1 MVDSF
6 KISALAVVLMM
17 LALDASCLAATQGET
32 VEHPLPSF
40 APLAG
45 EDRMVVTPAGAEKEK
60 GPLSQ
65 AAPGRST
72 STPVLGEL
80 GSEPALVSAAALEP
94 APASSPL
101 VHGTRYPVPVRS
113 GPDVAPSQITFIGPD
128 TAIDKFGAAAVGRPT
143 QFDVTVANFGT
154 ADAGPVGL
162 RLIITDY
169 FRNVIGDWST
179 SIPTIAAQ
187 VSVIASWKYWTPS
200 YSTVFSV
207 NATVNAPGD
216 ANATN
221 DTMVLTGLMV
231 EKWLD
236 TCDSSAGWSGDLG
249 AGQWGLTTVD
259 PRPGG
264 HSGPSAWHCGLD
276 GYYLNDTDA
285 SLITPALD
293 LTRMNSNYYI
303 LFNANYYGSSE
314 QGDQV
319 LTYVTDD
326 GGASW
331 YPLFA
336 SLSGTGSADGWHS
349 WVSHWQDYDGDGIV
363 DANEPHQDG
372 LDLSKFWGRTVKVK
386 FRFTSDASFSDIGF
400 YLDDMVLRG
409 WENLNDVALQAFRSS
424 ALDRLGV
431 EQTFTTVVGNIGQN
445 GQDPF
450 KAYLNLSDGTSFSQ
464 NVAYM
469 APGEVRSLA
478 WKWTPLLP
486 GNYTARC
493 TLLPQKDEVP
503 EDNLLWRPVHVAAGN
518 ASTLLV
524 DDDNGPGNNGALRYL
539 TGADVEWGVEE
550 ALTMAEYD
558 YYLVGDEPGPPLGV
572 MQGYGLVIWL
582 TGYDDASTSRMG
594 TLSAPDRQNLGTY
607 LDGGGRL
614 WLISFETL
622 WDTWVVQGNQSFATD
637 HLRIKTFDEAN
648 DDDVGMP
655 SPLDGVPEDPIA
667 DGLRFDTI
675 GPPTGLWDKCDRL
688 ENASDS
694 PGIFYQYNFNK
705 DRLSGPFNALRY
717 TGTFKLVFMA
727 FELTFIRTPEDRAT
741 VTSRVLDWLWGG
753 VALLPGAGGV
763 SGSVAPGETRVY
775 NITLANSERRS
786 WSVESLGT
794 GQVSPGWSAA
804 STPAIVN
811 GSPPVGLQP
820 MGSVPIQ
827 LEVTAPAAAPA
838 GSTGNV
844 TLLARLSGSPGYISI
859 TTRTRVLPV
868 AGVSLSCA
876 QPVMNVSAGD
886 EALFMVSVSNDGNF
900 DNQVAL
906 ALKGEAAG
914 WCQLS
919 RNALFLSGGGNAFVQ
934 VAANLPENVLAG
946 AHNLTVGATMP
957 NGTGV
962 LVSELGLTLSVNATH
977 GMKIEGS
984 PSSATVNMAE
994 RLDARISLNISNYGN
1009 VGELAVVSLCATFS
1023 GWQQWRL
1030 ASQNVQLLP
1039 FEKASSVDLEV
1050 GIPASAPAGYYNLT
1064 VRLGF
1069 QSGDLADKRNTVMNL
1084 QRPDLS
1090 VTAEDLRTSPARPSL
1105 RDNMELTVVVHN
1117 TGNAPARNFAAVF
1130 TVNDRPAGTQHM
1142 TDPIAPGLTS
1152 TALVLYK
1159 GIKYGD
1165 NVVKVSIDPD
1175 GSLLEMSKDN
1185 NVAELH
1191 FPGYQA
1197 DLSAGAV
1204 GLRAIGRAQPAGN
1217 RSVSEGM
1224 VEISVQVLSIGSF
1237 ALDVDNVTVCFTVD
1251 DIPVETR
1258 TVSARANSASTAT
1271 ALWFA
1276 KKGGHTIKVVVD
1288 PANRVDE
1295 VSDANNEVSLT
1306 VRVEGPASEPASL
1319 TEWLPLAAGIVAILL
1334 VAGALAYQ
1342 SYRAR
1347 PGRASSSGPEGMR
1360 TFWAKPASDL
1370 RCTKCGKPIPEGSS
1384 YLKCGRDHR
1393 YHPGCAQWGVCER
1406 CADQGP
1412 AAEEE

>member
-1 MVDSF
+1 MVGSF

-17 LALDASCLAATQGET
+17 SALDASCIAATAGGPDE
-32 VEHPLPSF
+32 PSLSTMAVVAGDSRDAPAPAF
-40 APLAG
+40 AL
-45 EDRMVVTPAGAEKEK
+45 DEK

-65 AAPGRST
+65 AAPGKST
-72 STPVLGEL
+72 STPILGEQ
-80 GSEPALVSAAALEP
+80 GSEPAFVSVAAVEP
-94 APASSPL
+94 ASTSSPP
-101 VHGTRYPVPVRS
+101 VPGNRYPAPLRS
-113 GPDVAPSQITFIGPD
+113 GPDVAPSRIMFIGPD
-128 TAIDKFGAAAVGRPT
+128 TAIDKYGAATVGRPT

-162 RLIITDY
+162 RVTLTDY

-187 VSVIASWKYWTPS
+187 DSFTASWKYWTPS

-207 NATVNAPGD
+207 NATVSAPGD

-221 DTMVLTGLMV
+221 DTMVLTGLIV

-236 TCDSSAGWSGDLG
+236 SCDSTSGWSGDLG
-249 AGQWGLTTVD
+249 TGQWGLTAAD

-285 SLITPALD
+285 SLITPSLD
-293 LTRMNSNYYI
+293 LTRMNPNYYI
-303 LFNANYYGSSE
+303 LFNANYYGSSVT
-314 QGDQV
+314 GDQV
-319 LTYVTDD
+319 ETYVTDD
-326 GGASW
+326 GGTSW

-336 SLSGTGSADGWHS
+336 SLSGSGSADGWHS
-349 WVSHWQDYDGDGIV
+349 WVSHWQDYDGDRLV
-363 DANEPHQDG
+363 DPNEPHQDG
-372 LDLSKFWGRTVKVK
+372 LDLSKFCGRTVKVK
-386 FRFTSDASFSDIGF
+386 FRFTSDASYNDIGF

-409 WENLNDVALQAFRSS
+409 WENLNDVALQAIRAR
-424 ALDRLGV
+424 ALDRLEA
-431 EQTFTTVVGNIGQN
+431 EQTFSTVLANIGQN

-464 NVAYM
+464 NVAPM

-478 WKWTPLLP
+478 WKWTPTLP
-486 GNYTARC
+486 GNYTVQC
-493 TLLPQKDEVP
+493 TLIPQKDEVP
-503 EDNLLWRPVHVAAGN
+503 EDNSLWRPVHVAAGN

-524 DDDNGPGNNGALRYL
+524 DDDSGPGNNGALRYL

-558 YYLVGDEPGPPLGV
+558 YYLVGDEPGPPLEV

-594 TLSAPDRQNLGTY
+594 TLSAADRQDLGSY
-607 LDGGGRL
+607 MDGGGRL

-622 WDTWVVQGNQSFATD
+622 WDTWVVQGNTSFATD

-655 SPLDGVPEDPIA
+655 GPLDGVPEDPIA
-667 DGLRFDTI
+667 DGLHFDTI
-675 GPPTGLWDKCDRL
+675 VPPTGLWDKCDRL

-694 PGIFYQYNFNK
+694 PGIFYQYNFVK

-717 TGTFKLVFMA
+717 SGDFKLVFMA

-753 VALLPGAGGV
+753 TALVAGDGGV
-763 SGSVAPGETRVY
+763 SGSVAPGQKIVY
-775 NITLANSERRS
+775 NITLANSEQRS
-786 WSVESLGT
+786 WTVESLGA
-794 GQVSPGWSAA
+794 GQVSPGWSAT
-804 STPAIVN
+804 STPAVVN
-811 GSPPVGLQP
+811 GSPPVGLPP

-827 LEVTAPAAAPA
+827 LEVTAPAAAGA

-844 TLLARLSGSPGYISI
+844 TLLARLSGSPSYISI
-859 TTRTRVLPV
+859 TTRTSVLPV
-868 AGVSLSCA
+868 AGVSLFCA
-876 QPVMNVSAGD
+876 EHVMNVSAGD

-906 ALKGEAAG
+906 ALKGEAAA

-919 RNALFLSGGGNAFVQ
+919 RNALFLSGGGKAFVQ
-934 VAANLPENVLAG
+934 VAANLPEAVLAG
-946 AHNLTVGATMP
+946 AHSLTVGATMP
-957 NGTGV
+957 NGTGS
-962 LVSELGLTLSVNATH
+962 LVSELGLTFSVNATH
-977 GMKIEGS
+977 SLKIEGS
-984 PSSATVNMAE
+984 PSSATLNMAE
-994 RLDARISLNISNYGN
+994 KLDAHISLNISNYGN

-1030 ASQNVQLLP
+1030 TSQSRPLLP

-1050 GIPASAPAGYYNLT
+1050 GIPPSAPAGYYNLT

-1069 QSGDLADKRNTVMNL
+1069 QSGDLADKRNTVINL

-1090 VTAEDLRTSPARPSL
+1090 VTADDLKTSPARPSL
-1105 RDNMELTVVVHN
+1105 RDNMELTAVVHN
-1117 TGNAPARNFAAVF
+1117 AGNAQARNFAVVF
-1130 TVNDRPAGTQHM
+1130 TVNDKPAGTQRI

-1152 TALVLYK
+1152 TALILYK
-1159 GIKYGD
+1159 GIVYGD
-1165 NVVKVSIDPD
+1165 NVVNVSIDPD
-1175 GSLLEMSKDN
+1175 GSLLEISKDN
-1185 NVAELH
+1185 NVAGMH
-1191 FPGYQA
+1191 FTGYQA
-1197 DLSAGAV
+1197 DLAAGAV
-1204 GLRAIGRAQPAGN
+1204 SLRAIGRAQPTGN
-1217 RSVSEGM
+1217 RSVTEGM
-1224 VEISVQVLSIGSF
+1224 VEISVQVLSTGSY
-1237 ALDVDNVTVCFTVD
+1237 ALDVDNVTVYFTVD
-1251 DIPVETR
+1251 ALPVENR
-1258 TVSARANSASTAT
+1258 TVSVRANSAATAT

-1276 KKGGHTIKVVVD
+1276 KKGGHTIKVTVD
-1288 PANRVDE
+1288 PGNRVDE
-1295 VSDANNEVSLT
+1295 VAEANNEASLT
-1306 VRVEGPASEPASL
+1306 VKVQGTASEPASV

-1347 PGRASSSGPEGMR
+1347 SDRGSSSGPESMR
-1360 TFWAKPASDL
+1360 RFRAKPASDL
-1370 RCTKCGKPIPEGSS
+1370 RCAKCRKPIPEGSS

-1393 YHPGCAQWGVCER
+1393 YHAGCAPWGVCGR
-1406 CADQGP
+1406 CADG
-1412 AAEEE
+1412 AKEAEEE